1 MKNNYKNI
9 KGTKDIFPPESYNIK
24 MIEDF
29 IHKCLQS
36 YGYGEIRTPFFE
48 STDLFKRGIGE
59 ETDIVTK
66 EMYSW
71 VDQGNIA
78 LTLRPELTAPVV
90 RAYNQYQL
98 ASKSPVTKLY
108 YLSSL
113 FRRERPQK
121 GRLRQFSQFGVEAIG
136 SQYPEQDAEVISI
149 AYNIYKSLG
158 VKDLTVKINSIGSAE
173 IRAKYLKDLR
183 DSLHNYLNL
192 LV

>member
-1 MKNNYKNI
+1 MSNI
-9 KGTKDIFPPESYNIK
+9 RNVKGTKDLLPHDTLHWRQVENI
-24 MIEDF
+24 
-29 IHKCLQS
+29 IHHFMEMH
-36 YGYGEIRTPFFE
+36 GYGEIRTPVFE
-48 STDLFKRGIGE
+48 DTKLFQRGIGE
-59 ETDIVTK
+59 NSDIVTK

-173 IRAKYLKDLR
+173 IRAKYLKDLWF
-183 DSLHNYLNL
+183 
-192 LV
+192 